1 MNVRVTSR
9 RTAAATLVLF
19 ALAGGLTVACTR
31 DDSATPTPT
40 SAPTSSSSTP
50 SVDPAVADAEAQARA
65 AYAGYIQS
73 WATASQAGDP
83 DSPDLARYVADPL
96 LGLTR
101 HNIRTLKNKGAV
113 QVGAQSATVK
123 TVAVDLAGKP
133 PTVTINA
140 CLDYSALKLVYK
152 SNQSPV
158 PGTEITTPR
167 VSVVA
172 KVSRYTT
179 GQWLVNESKE
189 GGSSC

>member
-1 MNVRVTSR
+1 MVMGKTLRRYQRSSRKVPARTSFHR
-9 RTAAATLVLF
+9 FRF
-19 ALAGGLTVACTR
+19 
-31 DDSATPTPT
+31 
-40 SAPTSSSSTP
+40 
-50 SVDPAVADAEAQARA
+50 
-65 AYAGYIQS
+65 
-73 WATASQAGDP
+73 
-83 DSPDLARYVADPL
+83 
-96 LGLTR
+96 
-101 HNIRTLKNKGAV
+101 
-113 QVGAQSATVK
+113 
-123 TVAVDLAGKP
+123 VAVDLAGTP

-167 VSVVA
+167 VSVVV